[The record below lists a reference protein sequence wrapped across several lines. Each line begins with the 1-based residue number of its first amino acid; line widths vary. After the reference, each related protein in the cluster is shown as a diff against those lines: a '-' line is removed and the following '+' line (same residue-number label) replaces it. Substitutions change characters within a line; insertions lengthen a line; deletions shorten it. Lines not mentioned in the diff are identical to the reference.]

1 MLYDVCRCCL
11 FSVLH
16 FPDLVLFFLVCF
28 FSLRVLCHSVN
39 ETEIRL
45 ADGESYT
52 SLTFTHRQVFLDQRT
67 VRSFV
72 IEKIPQG
79 RLVTM
84 YLDEEYLTSQIA
96 PGVTGNLYDGTSG
109 FIVGAAGYVVFF
121 VVQQM

>member
-1 MLYDVCRCCL
+1 VPLLL
-11 FSVLH
+11 FSFLLR
-16 FPDLVLFFLVCF
+16 FPDLFVFCCCFAYFFC
-28 FSLRVLCHSVN
+28 RSVN
-39 ETEIRL
+39 DTEIRL
-45 ADGESYT
+45 ADGASYS

-96 PGVTGNLYDGTSG
+96 SGVTGNLYDGTSG

-121 VVQQM
+121 VVQM

>member
-1 MLYDVCRCCL
+1 MIFDVCRCCCFRFCFVFL
-11 FSVLH
+11 TF
-16 FPDLVLFFLVCF
+16 LFFFLLCVF
-28 FSLRVLCHSVN
+28 FCRSVN
-39 ETEIRL
+39 DTEIRL
-45 ADGESYT
+45 ADGASYS

-96 PGVTGNLYDGTSG
+96 SGVTGNLYDGTSG

-121 VVQQM
+121 VVQM